1 MQRHKKMKPSRFA
14 TGIRVELQTQD
25 DLGYY
30 DYAFD
35 VFPCRGVR

>member
-1 MQRHKKMKPSRFA
+1 LKIERRQE
-14 TGIRVELQTQD
+14 GIRVEMKTQD

-35 VFPCRGVR
+35 VFPRRGRGSA

>member
-1 MQRHKKMKPSRFA
+1 VVRTMRVKHLRLVPA
-14 TGIRVELQTQD
+14 PNGVRVELQTQD

-35 VFPCRGVR
+35 AMER